1 MSYDATIQPLLLF
14 HTYTILSILIL
25 PQITFAEQN
34 PFLPENHIPF
44 YNAQSKKEATSKH
57 ERLCWGHE
65 LDCVMDNS
73 FSNNFTKCEENLPD
87 TKKSRN
93 IFFNESDFGYIKQR
107 LENMLT
113 ICEERPEDRIKSSL
127 QCTNQ
132 LQFCSGKNIRIDFR
146 GIANSQSD
154 GSLRYNMDVL
164 KPGEITAQC
173 RLNKVCYNNK
183 YISVRNII

>member
-1 MSYDATIQPLLLF
+1 MSFDSNIQTLVIF

-25 PQITFAEQN
+25 SKLTFAEQN
-34 PFLPENHIPF
+34 VHPFLPENHTPF
-44 YNAQSKKEATSKH
+44 YNAQSKKEATLNH
-57 ERLCWGHE
+57 GRLCWGHE
-65 LDCVMDNS
+65 SDCVMENS
-73 FSNNFTKCEENLPD
+73 FSNNFTKCEDNSRA

-113 ICEERPEDRIKSSL
+113 ICEERPEDPIKSSL

-164 KPGEITAQC
+164 KPGEITGQC
-173 RLNKVCYNNK
+173 HLNKVCYN
-183 YISVRNII
+183 Y